1 MTRFVLACALL
12 LGACEKKAEDSPQP
26 AKPAGDPQPARPEP
40 AKAEPTPAP
49 ASPAG
54 LVGGGRMQHCPT
66 AVPGSTTTINV
77 TADSVELMIVA
88 ANDEKAA
95 KDIVSDAKHLKE
107 VAQKDPAQVKHTG
120 EGEGGGGLGKC
131 PVVLKD
137 THITITEI
145 PGGAKIALKPMKP
158 EQLDWLRKEVEARQA
173 KAMMP

>member
-1 MTRFVLACALL
+1 MMRFLLACAFV
-12 LGACEKKAEDSPQP
+12 LGACEKKPEDSPP
-26 AKPAGDPQPARPEP
+26 AKPAGEPAQPNKPEP
-40 AKAEPTPAP
+40 SKGEPTPAP

-66 AVPGSTTTINV
+66 AVAGSTTTNNV
-77 TADSVELMIVA
+77 TAEADELMIVA
-88 ANDEKAA
+88 KDAKDEKAA

-158 EQLDWLRKEVEARQA
+158 EQLEW
-173 KAMMP
+173 